1 MPTFPKAKRSNYLPK
16 RKPFG
21 RRKNPN
27 KQIYNSK
34 RWRDFRTVYIQANP
48 FCEECLKKDIYTD
61 ATGKRGVV
69 DHIDPINNGGAVFDK
84 ANVQT
89 LCNSCHN
96 KKSAREAHKPLKSI

>member
-1 MPTFPKAKRSNYLPK
+1 MPTFPKAKKSKYLPK
-16 RKPFG
+16 REPFG
-21 RRKNPN
+21 RRKQGN
-27 KQIYNSK
+27 KHIYDSK
-34 RWRDFRTVYIQANP
+34 RWRTFRATYIQNNP
-48 FCEECLKKDIYTD
+48 LCEECLKKEIYTD
-61 ATGKRGVV
+61 ATGRRGVV